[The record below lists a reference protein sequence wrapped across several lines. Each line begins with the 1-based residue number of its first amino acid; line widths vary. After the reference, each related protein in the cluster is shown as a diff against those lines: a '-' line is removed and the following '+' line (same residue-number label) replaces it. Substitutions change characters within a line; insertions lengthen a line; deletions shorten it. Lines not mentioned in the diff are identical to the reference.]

1 MRVFHVCPSAK
12 IAVPRA
18 PSGRIQPRYM
28 PGVLNGMA
36 EDKMPV
42 VTVIEGTPVTA
53 NDPDLA
59 RRLNAVMV
67 QTLGQPN
74 VPAFEQTGMGA
85 EDFAEYVTR
94 EQGVKGYYFAVGG
107 TPLATIQAARAGG
120 APVPSH
126 HSPLF
131 KIAPEP
137 AIVTGTIAMTAAALD
152 LLKPGA
158 TATGN

>member
-1 MRVFHVCPSAK
+1 
-12 IAVPRA
+12 
-18 PSGRIQPRYM
+18 
-28 PGVLNGMA
+28 MA

-53 NDPDLA
+53 NNPALA

-67 QTLGQPN
+67 QTLGAQN

-85 EDFAEYVTR
+85 EDFAEFVAPDT
-94 EQGVKGYYFAVGG
+94 GVKGYYFAVGG
-107 TPLATIQAARAGG
+107 TPIAAIQAAQAGG
-120 APVPSH
+120 PPVPSH

-137 AIVTGTIAMTAAALD
+137 AIVTGTIAMTAATLD

-158 TATGN
+158 PATGN